1 MDLAVIKRDPTTG
14 AVSFG
19 ISTQPISGTAKL
31 VQVVVLSLLNVPG
44 KDLLDPALG
53 GGVPDLIGMNIDLE
67 DPSEA
72 TAELVRKV
80 KKVQS
85 EVLASQVGLAILDEE
100 KLQQL
105 TVVSVGPTESGDG
118 LAIVLRIINAA
129 GRVTDVVL

>member
-1 MDLAVIKRDPTTG
+1 
-14 AVSFG
+14 
-19 ISTQPISGTAKL
+19 
-31 VQVVVLSLLNVPG
+31 
-44 KDLLDPALG
+44 
-53 GGVPDLIGMNIDLE
+53 MNIDLE